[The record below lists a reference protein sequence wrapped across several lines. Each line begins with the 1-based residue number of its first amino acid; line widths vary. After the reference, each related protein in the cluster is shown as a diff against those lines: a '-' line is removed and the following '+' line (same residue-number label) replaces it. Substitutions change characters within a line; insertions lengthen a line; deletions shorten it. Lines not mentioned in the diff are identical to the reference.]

1 MKQFTMAKTAAE
13 IVEVGRCLLVSGLVA
28 GHDGNISVRLGENE
42 ILITAAGSAKGN
54 LDPAELLLVDMQ
66 GQMAPNVAAPG
77 LRPTSELAMH
87 LAVYRQ
93 NPEVRAVVHAH
104 SPFATAFAAAGHT
117 LQGSCLPEVTEC
129 LGEIPLLPFAKPGTE
144 QLGQAVG
151 EAAREYRGALL
162 EAHGSVAWGANL
174 REAYYRI
181 EELELACK
189 IEWLATYIK
198 NK

>member
-1 MKQFTMAKTAAE
+1 MKEFTMAGAAAE
-13 IVEVGRCLLVSGLVA
+13 IAEVGRCLLTSGLIA

-54 LDPAELLLVDMQ
+54 LQPEELLLVDMQ
-66 GQMAPNVAAPG
+66 GQMAPNMAAPG
-77 LRPTSELAMH
+77 LKPTSELSMH

-93 NPEVRAVVHAH
+93 NPEVRAVVHSH
-104 SPFATAFAAAGHT
+104 SPFATAFAAAGRT
-117 LQGSCLPEVTEC
+117 LRDSCLPEVTEC

-144 QLGQAVG
+144 QLGLAVG
-151 EAAREYRGALL
+151 EAARQYRGALL
-162 EAHGSVAWGANL
+162 EAHGSVAWGADL

-189 IEWLATYIK
+189 IEWLAKYLK
-198 NK
+198 AQ